1 MKANPGE
8 NSKLFP
14 PKGDKQ
20 MIAGRGHIW
29 TVVIVLALFGCK
41 GSQTSAAGV
50 AAAATPTAS
59 SSLDGGTRS
68 ENVVDTTLNN
78 MPAYSVTLPAKWTLQ
93 GVVMQGGPA
102 TCDSYAFP
110 AWRAV
115 SPDGLS
121 YVEEMPQMMWAWG
134 TGPVPTVGCL
144 PIKASV
150 SAQDLLKYISATLQ
164 VKYVGPVAMPAA
176 SAPAMPGTTT
186 DQAEANV
193 SFLNGSFAM
202 SGRLM
207 TLVSCAVRNFP
218 GFKSILAGMPS
229 TPPSTTTKCTAQVAY
244 YTAPAS
250 QFDAVMKVWTAP
262 GMGFHNNVAW
272 GNAWVQR
279 YAKQGNAQNAAMITA
294 ANARIAAGNAAIA
307 HTMAVQQQEHDQFM
321 AQMQAGTDASMA
333 NAAAIANSNHQMAMD
348 TVDYSLDQ
356 QTVMDP
362 STGAISKASS
372 TYNYTWGDS
381 SGKTSYQTNDS
392 SANPNGV
399 MPGTWTKQQ
408 VVHGNGA
415 P

>member
-1 MKANPGE
+1 
-8 NSKLFP
+8 
-14 PKGDKQ
+14 
-20 MIAGRGHIW
+20 MIAGRFRI
-29 TVVIVLALFGCK
+29 TTILVALTLFGCK

-50 AAAATPTAS
+50 TAASAIAPVAS

-68 ENVVDTTLNN
+68 QDVPDTTLNN

-110 AWRAV
+110 VWRAA

-121 YVEEMPQMMWAWG
+121 YVEQMPQMMWAWG

-144 PIKASV
+144 PIKGPM
-150 SAQDLLKYISATLQ
+150 SAQDLLKNVSATLQ
-164 VKYVGPVAMPAA
+164 VKYIGPVAMPAA
-176 SAPAMPGTTT
+176 SAAAAPGTTT
-186 DQAEANV
+186 DQAEADV
-193 SFLNGSFAM
+193 SYQNGSFAM

-207 TLVSCAVRNFP
+207 TQVSCTVKNFP
-218 GFKSILAGMPS
+218 GMKSILAGMSS
-229 TPPSTTTKCTAQVAY
+229 TPPSTVNKCVAQVAY
-244 YTAPAS
+244 FTAPAT
-250 QFDAVMKVWTAP
+250 QFAAMMKVWDSPA
-262 GMGFHNNVAW
+262 MGFHNNVAW

-294 ANARIAAGNAAIA
+294 ANAKIAAGNAAIA
-307 HTMAVQQQEHDQFM
+307 HTMAVQQQEHDQFLQ
-321 AQMQAGTDASMA
+321 QMQAGTDASMA
-333 NAAAIANSNHQMAMD
+333 NAAAIANSDHQMAMD

-362 STGAISKASS
+362 NTGAISKASS
-372 TYNYTWGDS
+372 AYNYTWVDS

>member
-1 MKANPGE
+1 
-8 NSKLFP
+8 
-14 PKGDKQ
+14 
-20 MIAGRGHIW
+20 MIAGRFRI
-29 TVVIVLALFGCK
+29 TTILVALTLFGCK

-50 AAAATPTAS
+50 TAASAIAPVAS

-68 ENVVDTTLNN
+68 QDVPDTTLNN

-110 AWRAV
+110 VWRTA

-121 YVEEMPQMMWAWG
+121 YVEQMPQMMWAWG

-144 PIKASV
+144 PIKGPM
-150 SAQDLLKYISATLQ
+150 SAQDLLKNVSATLQ
-164 VKYVGPVAMPAA
+164 VKYIGPVAMPAA
-176 SAPAMPGTTT
+176 SAAAAPGTTT
-186 DQAEANV
+186 DQAEADV
-193 SFLNGSFAM
+193 SYQNGSFAM

-207 TLVSCAVRNFP
+207 TQVSCTVKNFP
-218 GFKSILAGMPS
+218 GMKSILAGMPS
-229 TPPSTTTKCTAQVAY
+229 TPPSTVNKCVAQVAY
-244 YTAPAS
+244 FTAPAT
-250 QFDAVMKVWTAP
+250 QFAAMMKVWDSPA
-262 GMGFHNNVAW
+262 MGFHNNVAW

-294 ANARIAAGNAAIA
+294 ANAKIAAGNAAIA
-307 HTMAVQQQEHDQFM
+307 HTMAVQQQEHDQFLQ
-321 AQMQAGTDASMA
+321 QMQAGTDASMA
-333 NAAAIANSNHQMAMD
+333 NAAAIANSDHQMAMD

-362 STGAISKASS
+362 NTGAISKASS
-372 TYNYTWGDS
+372 AYNYTWVDS

>member
-1 MKANPGE
+1 MQRLADVRRRCDG
-8 NSKLFP
+8 SV
-14 PKGDKQ
+14 GDS
-20 MIAGRGHIW
+20 ARGF
-29 TVVIVLALFGCK
+29 VVARWRD
-41 GSQTSAAGV
+41 A
-50 AAAATPTAS
+50 
-59 SSLDGGTRS
+59 
-68 ENVVDTTLNN
+68 LNN

-110 AWRAV
+110 VWRAA

-121 YVEEMPQMMWAWG
+121 YVEQMPQMMWAWG

-144 PIKASV
+144 PIKGPM
-150 SAQDLLKYISATLQ
+150 SAQDLLKNVSATLQ
-164 VKYVGPVAMPAA
+164 VKYIGPVAMPAA
-176 SAPAMPGTTT
+176 SAAAAPGTTT
-186 DQAEANV
+186 DQAEADV
-193 SFLNGSFAM
+193 SYQNGSFAM

-207 TLVSCAVRNFP
+207 TQVSCTVKNFP
-218 GFKSILAGMPS
+218 GMKSILAGMPS
-229 TPPSTTTKCTAQVAY
+229 TPPSTVNKCVAQVAY
-244 YTAPAS
+244 FTAPAT
-250 QFDAVMKVWTAP
+250 QFAAMMKVWDSPA
-262 GMGFHNNVAW
+262 MGFHNNVAW

-294 ANARIAAGNAAIA
+294 ANAKIAAGNAAIA
-307 HTMAVQQQEHDQFM
+307 HTMAVQQQEHDQFLQ
-321 AQMQAGTDASMA
+321 QMQAGTDASMA
-333 NAAAIANSNHQMAMD
+333 NAAAIANSDHQMAMD

-362 STGAISKASS
+362 NTGAISKASS
-372 TYNYTWGDS
+372 AYNYTWVDS

>member
-110 AWRAV
+110 VWRAV

-229 TPPSTTTKCTAQVAY
+229 TPPGTTTKCTAQVAY

-372 TYNYTWGDS
+372 TYNYTWVDS

>member
-1 MKANPGE
+1 MAGKVR
-8 NSKLFP
+8 
-14 PKGDKQ
+14 
-20 MIAGRGHIW
+20 IATI
-29 TVVIVLALFGCK
+29 VIVLTLIGCK

-50 AAAATPTAS
+50 TTVTATAAS

-78 MPAYSVTLPAKWTLQ
+78 MPAYSVTIPAKWKLQ

-110 AWRAV
+110 VWRAA

-121 YVEEMPQMMWAWG
+121 YVEQMPQMMWAWG

-144 PIKASV
+144 PIKTAM

-164 VKYVGPVAMPAA
+164 VKYVADVPMPAA
-176 SAPAMPGTTT
+176 SSAAAVPGTTSST
-186 DQAEANV
+186 AEANV
-193 SFLNGSFAM
+193 SYQNGSFAM

-207 TLVSCAVRNFP
+207 TQMQCTVKNFP
-218 GFKSILAGMPS
+218 GFKSMLAGMPS
-229 TPPSTTTKCTAQVAY
+229 TPPGTVNKCVAQVAY
-244 YTAPAS
+244 FTAPAS
-250 QFDAVMKVWTAP
+250 QFAAMMQVWDAPT
-262 GMGFHNNVAW
+262 MGFHANVAW

-294 ANARIAAGNAAIA
+294 ANAKIAAGNAQIA
-307 HTMAVQQQEHDQFM
+307 HTMAVQQQEHDQFLQ
-321 AQMQAGTDASMA
+321 QMQAGTDASMA
-333 NAAAIANSNHQMAMD
+333 NAAAVADSNHQMAMD

-362 STGAISKASS
+362 NTGAVNKVSSAAS
-372 TYNYTWGDS
+372 YTWIDS
-381 SGKTSYQTNDS
+381 SGKTSYQTNNAN
-392 SANPNGV
+392 ANPNGV
-399 MPGTWTKQQ
+399 LQGNWTKQQ